1 VKLTKLYP
9 SALALKIFLYS
20 ISFVTASN
28 AFHLLCHPSLVP
40 DLFYLYSYKKFAL
53 ITTLLAVTGL
63 SLFFAQKNKSSQKS
77 PSDFAKDNSHRF
89 AKSKFN
95 NPISYSIIVLLLA
108 YVFSIN
114 TGFSVGIDFAT
125 QLKAT
130 LQWNEGLT
138 NKWNHLVQTDFN
150 SLEKDSEIWL
160 VRPPGAFIYYIAFIS
175 LPLPLGESLR
185 LAQLLLSII
194 ICCCWIKT
202 ASILMLDHYL
212 KLFLGII
219 LAFWTASHISN
230 AGNVQL
236 LVTAYS
242 ALTTFLTVKVASNP
256 KVYKT
261 FTRTNLILLA
271 LLCLGMGAIVFLKI
285 SAIIF
290 HSLLFS
296 FLFIIFFIRNKLK
309 FNKVLI
315 AVISFIIF
323 CIPYLILGHLN
334 SENGIIAN
342 DIYNQDYN
350 NQWIV
355 QKLWGDFFAETTQF
369 PAILLS
375 FLASFSTF
383 SPFHFTQ
390 TLFSN
395 FLTYTGWLDS
405 IILSINLNPKVIYKG
420 FVGLIFSLIFIT
432 FFLKYSNINKRLK
445 FMSLFI
451 LVIPFLIFT
460 YLSNKHGYNYL
471 ITGTYIDQFIPIFCL
486 IILIITFN
494 YYIKSRK
501 FSSLIFIVLF
511 FSLGL
516 FTYSNISGYLNMII
530 SNFSNNNCTTSHIS
544 HPFFGKDM
552 KMVEKVIYEKRKSEI
567 IPIVYLGNS
576 STEEL
581 SITFPGRYSGISNV
595 SKLINDPSFTFSDS
609 ENEAIVVIDS
619 RLKAKD
625 LALINLIFVNIKHSL
640 LLDVSGTSKV
650 FHING

>member
-1 VKLTKLYP
+1 MKLTKLYP
-9 SALALKIFLYS
+9 SPLAVKFFLHS
-20 ISFVTASN
+20 LSLVTASK

-53 ITTLLAVTGL
+53 ITTLLTVTSL
-63 SLFFAQKNKSSQKS
+63 SLFYAQKQKFSQIGTPNFSKNKNRS
-77 PSDFAKDNSHRF
+77 FAT
-89 AKSKFN
+89 SKFN

-138 NKWNHLVQTDFN
+138 NKWNHLVQTDLN
-150 SLEKDSEIWL
+150 SLDKDSEIWL

-185 LAQLLLSII
+185 LAQLLLSIV
-194 ICCCWIKT
+194 ICCCWIKI
-202 ASILMLDHYL
+202 ASILTLDHYL

-219 LAFWTASHISN
+219 LAFWTANHISS

-242 ALTTFLTVKVASNP
+242 ALTTFLTVKLAWNP

-261 FTRTNLILLA
+261 FSPTNIILLT
-271 LLCLGMGAIVFLKI
+271 LLSLGMGGIVFLKI

-290 HSLLFS
+290 HSLLFP
-296 FLFIIFFIRNKLK
+296 FLFIVFFVRNKQKINIFF
-309 FNKVLI
+309 I
-315 AVISFIIF
+315 AVISFALF

-334 SENGIIAN
+334 SENGINAN

-355 QKLWGDFFAETTQF
+355 QKLWGDFFAETTHF

-375 FLASFSTF
+375 LLASFSTF
-383 SPFHFTQ
+383 SPFHLAQ

-405 IILSINLNPKVIYKG
+405 LIFSFNLNPKVIYKAII
-420 FVGLIFSLIFIT
+420 GLLFSLIFIT
-432 FFLKYSNINKRLK
+432 SFLKYSNTSKRLK
-445 FMSLFI
+445 LISLFI

-460 YLSNKHGYNYL
+460 YLSNKHGYNFL
-471 ITGTYIDQFIPIFCL
+471 ITGTYIDQFIPIFS
-486 IILIITFN
+486 IVILIVSHNCYMTI
-494 YYIKSRK
+494 RK
-501 FSSLIFIVLF
+501 DYSLIYTVVF
-511 FSLGL
+511 FSLGF
-516 FTYSNISGYLNMII
+516 FTYSNISGYLSMII

-544 HPFFGKDM
+544 HPFFGKSM

-595 SKLINDPSFTFSDS
+595 SKLINDSNFTFSDS
-609 ENEAIVVIDS
+609 KNEAIVVIDS

-625 LALINLIFVNIKHSL
+625 LELINLIFANIKHSL